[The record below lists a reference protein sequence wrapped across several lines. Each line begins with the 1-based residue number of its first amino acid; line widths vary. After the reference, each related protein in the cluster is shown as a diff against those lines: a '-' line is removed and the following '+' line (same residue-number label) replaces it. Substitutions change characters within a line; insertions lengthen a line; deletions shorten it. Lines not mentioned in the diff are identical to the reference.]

1 MKENAQEID
10 DRFLKFVPVMDV
22 EKRKALM
29 AGEKR
34 MKVESELFLQLSFS
48 HYVFNN
54 TDLIA
59 EIHSAFIL
67 KSNKCCPSKERGT
80 LWVKRS
86 EEMFL
91 LDEKEKMDVKEDFA
105 EVFAEVSTEHLIVL
119 QNCSDLTE
127 RTKAALSGQLDTLR
141 FTPGEQVFVTRSE
154 KGSGNPVD
162 DLQKKKVLAVQNG
175 VVSVEEVSYS
185 LVFLVEVFMLS

>member
-1 MKENAQEID
+1 MD
-10 DRFLKFVPVMDV
+10 GRFLKFVPVMDV

-59 EIHSAFIL
+59 EMAAFIL

-80 LWVKRS
+80 LWVKHS

-154 KGSGNPVD
+154 KGSGNPFD